1 MSFQPAE
8 PESSLSVIPE
18 ATEENRG
25 SSAFFFPGSFLQSR
39 NRGSKQEEVPEAPVE
54 STVAPRKPSSTKEA
68 EVNEFRTLAMQ
79 VGKQPYSSCCCGLF

>member
-8 PESSLSVIPE
+8 PDSSLSVIPE

-25 SSAFFFPGSFLQSR
+25 SSAFFFPGSFLLSKG
-39 NRGSKQEEVPEAPVE
+39 RGSKQDGKDDALVE
-54 STVAPRKPSSTKEA
+54 SSMMPRKLSSTKEE

-79 VGKQPYSSCCCGLF
+79 VGKQPYSSCCCRLF